1 MEYMRKSAKVFR
13 QGAALLGVVP
23 LLVAAVVVV
32 AVLAAPAS
40 AQVPD
45 YGKLFGTTGSE
56 PAASQPQQSLP
67 ATGADP
73 GASAGLSAAD
83 YARIADAAPE
93 PMLGAAQKAISLF
106 RGRLVGMLMRSP
118 GAFYDIGTTLAAASP
133 TVRWYWIGPHRG
145 PAPG

>member
-13 QGAALLGVVP
+13 QGAVLLGVVS

-67 ATGADP
+67 AGGADP
-73 GASAGLSAAD
+73 GAGASAGLSAAD

-106 RGRLVGMLMRSP
+106 RGRLVGMLMRRP
-118 GAFYDIGTTLAAASP
+118 CALDDIGNTLAAGSP
-133 TVRWYWIGPHRG
+133 TGRG
-145 PAPG
+145 V